1 MKVSEAVGRTLTL
14 LGIRQVFGVIGSGNF
29 HVTNAMVASGAT
41 FTQARHENGAVT
53 MADAFSRMSGQVS
66 AASLHQGCGLTNGLT
81 GLTEAAKSRTPL
93 IVVTGDTPPTNK
105 TSNFWIDQT
114 AAVGALGVE
123 VERIYSAETA
133 IQDTVRAYGVAKNQH
148 RTVLLNLPLD
158 VQEIEMDWYPEL
170 VHAAIA
176 PLRSA
181 PSPAA
186 VRDLA
191 TLLQGAQRPILIGG
205 RGARHASAEIELLAE
220 KSGALLA
227 TSAVVRGLFEGN
239 TWNIDAMGGFSSP
252 ETAALIRGAD
262 VIVAFG
268 ASLNQWTTQN
278 GVLVA
283 DAVIVQVDIDAMAI
297 GRHRNVDLGIIAD
310 SAEVA
315 SAVSA
320 ELVRLGPNG
329 AGYRTEELECRL
341 LAGIGWHSVPF
352 EEVSTSQTMDPRTL
366 TIGLNNLLP
375 VNRQVVMDAGN
386 FCGYPAM
393 FLDVPAANR
402 FCMPLAF
409 QSIGL
414 GLAAS
419 IGASL
424 ANPDVCTVAGIGDG
438 GFMMSLVELDT
449 AVRLRMPLVVI
460 VYNDNAY
467 GAEVHH
473 FAPDGVPLDIVEFP
487 DTDIAAIA
495 RGFGCDALTV
505 RSTADLQG
513 VVGWLNS
520 SPRQPLVIDAK
531 ISSLP
536 SWLLQHSFTAETL
549 K

>member
-53 MADAFSRMSGQVS
+53 MADAFSRMSGEVA

-93 IVVTGDTPPTNK
+93 IVLAGDTPPTNK

-114 AAVGALGVE
+114 AAVRALGAD
-123 VERIYSAETA
+123 VERIHSAATA
-133 IQDTVRAYGVAKNQH
+133 IQDTVRAYALAKNQQ

-158 VQEIEMDWYPEL
+158 VQEIDVEWNPDL
-170 VHAAIA
+170 VSAATA

-181 PSPAA
+181 PSLAA
-186 VRDLA
+186 VHELA
-191 TLLQGAQRPILIGG
+191 RVLDGARRPVLIAG
-205 RGARHASAEIELLAE
+205 RGARHARTELERLADV
-220 KSGALLA
+220 SGALLA

-239 TWNIDAMGGFSSP
+239 PWNIDAMGGFSSP
-252 ETAALIRGAD
+252 ETAELIRGAD
-262 VIVAFG
+262 VIVGFG

-278 GVLVA
+278 GGLVT
-283 DAVIVQVDIDAMAI
+283 DAVLVQVDIDPAAF
-297 GRHRNVDLGIIAD
+297 GNHRRVDLGIVGDA
-310 SAEVA
+310 AEAANAAA
-315 SAVSA
+315 S
-320 ELVRLGPNG
+320 ELARRDHQGI
-329 AGYRTEELECRL
+329 GYRTEEVEARL
-341 LAGIGWHSVPF
+341 KAGIGWRSVPF
-352 EEVSTSQTMDPRTL
+352 EEISTSRTVDPRSL
-366 TIGLNNLLP
+366 TVGLNNVLP

-393 FLDVPAANR
+393 YLDVPGANR

-419 IGASL
+419 IGAAL
-424 ANPDVCTVAGIGDG
+424 ANPEVSTVAGIGDG

-449 AVRLRMPLVVI
+449 AVRLQLPLIII

-473 FAPDGVPLDIVEFP
+473 FAPDEAVLDTVEFP

-505 RSTADLQG
+505 RSIADLQG
-513 VVGWLNS
+513 VVDWLNS
-520 SPRQPLVIDAK
+520 GSRRPLVIDAK
-531 ISSLP
+531 ISAFP
-536 SWLLQHSFTAETL
+536 SWLLQHSFTAEAV